1 MKQQVALALSSSK
14 QWKSPID
21 VEQYDRRPEL
31 SEPEK
36 EALAC
41 FVMHFTG
48 RMRSWP
54 AETKPTLHR
63 FVRPLQDVLDFLH
76 IAAKYRATP
85 LAVILQEMHERGI
98 AYWAWSEEQWQ
109 DILQP
114 NFKAFH
120 QRYPNF
126 TDQTVRLELLAI
138 GYFLCPLTDLSTS
151 LLRSVQ
157 PVPLARRLFG
167 SEMLEQAVER
177 IYHVIMSWGYN
188 TGNHK
193 AELTQAIAEAFIAN
207 RSPYLEELTFFLL
220 AELAEKTRW
229 HLRHS
234 LGRLSRALEHMG
246 LIDGSLPRSGT
257 QPDITGRMNTDGIA
271 PEWTD
276 WCICWYRFSEL
287 ETRTKN
293 NYLHVLLRTGRWLA
307 EVHPEI
313 TTPHQWTSKL
323 AAEYIA
329 SLEEI
334 RVGDFVDAQH
344 TKTILPGAFG
354 KPLSARS
361 KDRHFAIMR
370 AFFKDLQDEPHLIP
384 RRFDPVRLFRTPRA
398 IRNQISPNP
407 RDLNPL
413 LWAKL
418 VHAALN
424 LTEEDL
430 PRIGGKEANRGLR
443 YPLALVR
450 AVAAVWVYSGL
461 RCDEIVRLS
470 LGCIRWQQE
479 DVTLPDTGEILPKE
493 ATCFLTVPVNK
504 TAGSFQKPVN
514 PLVGKRINAWEQVR
528 SVGQPPQTDR
538 KTGAAVTY
546 LFAHRGYTIGTS
558 YLNHSLIPMLCA
570 KAGIPSADERGTITS
585 HRARATTATLLYN
598 APEGLTI
605 FELMQWLGH
614 KDPKTTQHYARVKP
628 TKLAAAYS
636 KADRNSRLV
645 EVLVDTKADTNGEA
659 KVYYILGEHGLCGNP
674 DWATCLYRM
683 ACLKCPFFIPKDR
696 AQLIA
701 AYTTVK
707 RFMEI
712 VELTDEELAAVQ
724 EDHDKLEAAVER
736 TQLLSA
742 PTLLQRRAKGE
753 KSRGIPLTVLNAF
766 QKQGED
772 QGAISL

>member
-1 MKQQVALALSSSK
+1 MEQQTTLALSSSK
-14 QWKSPID
+14 RWQFPID
-21 VEQYDRRPEL
+21 VERYDHNPALTE
-31 SEPEK
+31 SEK

-41 FVMHFTG
+41 FVKHFTG

-54 AETKPTLHR
+54 AETKSPLYR
-63 FVRPLQDVLDFLH
+63 LVQPLQDVLDVVHL
-76 IAAKYRATP
+76 AAKYRATP
-85 LAVILQEMHERGI
+85 LAVILQEMHERGV

-138 GYFLCPLTDLSTS
+138 GYFLCPLADLSSS

-177 IYHVIMSWGYN
+177 IYQVIMSWGYN

-193 AELTQAIAEAFIAN
+193 AELTQAIAEAFLAN
-207 RSPYLEELTFFLL
+207 RSPYLEDLTFSLL
-220 AELAEKTRW
+220 AELAGKTRW

-234 LGRLSRALEHMG
+234 LGRLSRALQHLG
-246 LIDGSLPRSGT
+246 LIDGSLPRSGP
-257 QPDITGRMNTDGIA
+257 QPDITGRMNTEGIA
-271 PEWTD
+271 PEWAD
-276 WCICWYRFSEL
+276 WCIRWYRFSGL
-287 ETRTKN
+287 ATRTKN

-307 EVHPEI
+307 LVHPDI
-313 TTPHQWTSKL
+313 TTPHQWTSQL

-329 SLEEI
+329 SLDEI

-344 TKTILPGAFG
+344 TKTILPNAFG

-384 RRFDPVRLFRTPRA
+384 RRFDPVRMFRTPRA

-407 RDLNPL
+407 RDLGPL

-461 RCDEIVRLS
+461 RCDEIVRLP
-470 LGCIRWQQE
+470 LGCIRWQHE
-479 DVTLPDTGEILPKE
+479 DVTIPETGEVLPKE

-504 TAGSFQKPVN
+504 TTSSFQKPVN
-514 PLVGKRINAWEQVR
+514 PLVGKRIQEWEQIR
-528 SVGQPPQTDR
+528 SAGQPPQTDR
-538 KTGAAVTY
+538 KTGASVNY
-546 LFAHRGYTIGTS
+546 LFAHRGYTIGTG

-570 KAGIPSADERGTITS
+570 RAGIPPADERGAITS
-585 HRARATTATLLYN
+585 HRARATIATLLYN

-614 KDPKTTQHYARVKP
+614 KDPKTTQNYARVKP

-636 KADRNSRLV
+636 KAERNSRLV
-645 EVLVDTKADTNGEA
+645 EVLVDTKADTNGEV
-659 KVYYILGEHGLCGNP
+659 KVYYVLGDHGLCGNP

-683 ACLKCPFFIPKDR
+683 ACIKCPFFVPKDQ

-701 AYTTVK
+701 DSTTVK
-707 RFMEI
+707 RFMEV

-724 EDHDKLEAAVER
+724 EDCDKLEEAVQR
-736 TQLLSA
+736 THHLSA
-742 PTLLQRRAKGE
+742 PTMLRRRAKGAT
-753 KSRGIPLTVLNAF
+753 SRGIPLVVLNGTS
-766 QKQGED
+766 KG
-772 QGAISL
+772 

>member
-1 MKQQVALALSSSK
+1 MEQQLALTLSSSK
-14 QWKSPID
+14 RWQFPMTL
-21 VEQYDRRPEL
+21 EQYDRHPEL
-31 SEPEK
+31 TEPEK

-41 FVMHFTG
+41 FVRRFTG
-48 RMRSWP
+48 HMRSWP
-54 AETKPTLHR
+54 AETRPMLYR
-63 FVRPLQDVLDFLH
+63 LLQPLQDVLDFLH

-85 LAVILQEMHERGI
+85 LAVILQEMHERGV
-98 AYWAWSEEQWQ
+98 AYWAWSEQQWQ

-114 NFKAFH
+114 NFKAFQ

-138 GYFLCPLTDLSTS
+138 GYFLCPLTDLSSS

-167 SEMLEQAVER
+167 SERLEQAVER
-177 IYHVIMSWGYN
+177 IYQVIMSWGYD

-193 AELTQAIAEAFIAN
+193 AELTQAIAEAFLAN
-207 RSPYLEELTFFLL
+207 RSPFLEDLTFPLLDFL
-220 AELAEKTRW
+220 ASKTRG

-234 LGRLSRALEHMG
+234 LGRLSRALDYLG
-246 LIDGSLPRSGT
+246 LIQGSLPRTGP
-257 QPDITGRMNTDGIA
+257 QPDITGRIDTSDVA
-271 PEWTD
+271 ADWAEW
-276 WCICWYRFSEL
+276 CVRWYRCSGL
-287 ETRTKN
+287 ATKTKN

-307 EVHPEI
+307 AFHPEI

-323 AAEYIA
+323 AAEYVA
-329 SLEEI
+329 SLEEV

-370 AFFKDLQDEPHLIP
+370 SFFKDLQDEPHLIP
-384 RRFDPVRLFRTPRA
+384 RRFDPVRMFRTPRA

-418 VHAALN
+418 VHAAHT
-424 LTEEDL
+424 LTEDDL
-430 PRIGGKEANRGLR
+430 PRMGGKQANHGCH
-443 YPLALVR
+443 YPLAFVQ
-450 AVAAVWVYSGL
+450 AVAVVWVYSGL
-461 RCDEIVRLS
+461 RCDEIVRLTTC
-470 LGCIRWQQE
+470 CIRWQQE
-479 DVTLPDTGEILPKE
+479 DVAVAETGEVLPAE

-504 TAGSFQKPVN
+504 TTTSFQKPVN
-514 PLVGKRINAWEQVR
+514 PLVGKRINAWEHLR
-528 SVGQPPQTDR
+528 ATGQPPQIDR
-538 KTGAAVTY
+538 KTGAVVNY
-546 LFAHRGYTIGTS
+546 LFAHRGSTIGTG
-558 YLNHSLIPMLCA
+558 YLNRSLIPTLCA
-570 KAGIPSADERGTITS
+570 KAGIPQMDERGTITS
-585 HRARATTATLLYN
+585 HRARATIATLLYN

-645 EVLVDTKADTNGEA
+645 EVLVDTKADANGEV
-659 KVYYILGEHGLCGNP
+659 KVYYVLGNHGLCGNP

-683 ACLKCPFFIPKDR
+683 ACLKCPFFVPKDQ

-701 AYTTVK
+701 AYTSVK

-742 PTLLQRRAKGE
+742 PTLLRRRAKGE
-753 KSRGIPLTVLNAF
+753 KSRGIPLTVLNTF

-772 QGAISL
+772 QGTISL

>member
-1 MKQQVALALSSSK
+1 MEQQLVQILSSSK
-14 QWKSPID
+14 RWKSPID
-21 VEQYDRRPEL
+21 VERYDRHPGL
-31 SEPEK
+31 SSQEK

-41 FVMHFTG
+41 FVAHFTG

-54 AETKPTLHR
+54 AETKPILHR
-63 FVRPLQDVLDFLH
+63 LLQPLQDVLDFLNL
-76 IAAKYRATP
+76 AAKYRATP

-109 DILQP
+109 EILRL

-138 GYFLCPLTDLSTS
+138 GYFLCPLTDLSSS

-167 SEMLEQAVER
+167 SEALERAVEC
-177 IYHVIMSWGYN
+177 IYSVIMSWGYN

-193 AELTQAIAEAFIAN
+193 QELTQALAEAFIAN
-207 RSPYLEELTFFLL
+207 RSPYLEDLTFPLL
-220 AELAEKTRW
+220 TELAGKTRW

-234 LGRLSRALEHMG
+234 LGRLSRALEHLG
-246 LIDGSLPRSGT
+246 LIDGSLPRTGI
-257 QPDITGRMNTDGIA
+257 QPDITGRIDTNGIA

-276 WCICWYRFSEL
+276 WCIRWYRFSGL
-287 ETRTKN
+287 ATRTKN
-293 NYLHVLLRTGRWLA
+293 NYLHVLLRTGRWLT
-307 EVHPEI
+307 ESHPDI
-313 TTPHQWTSKL
+313 ITPHQWTSKL
-323 AAEYIA
+323 AAEYMA

-344 TKTILPGAFG
+344 TKTILPNAFG

-370 AFFKDLQDEPHLIP
+370 AFFKDLQDDPHLIP

-407 RDLNPL
+407 RDLGPL

-418 VHAALN
+418 VHAALH

-450 AVAAVWVYSGL
+450 AVAVVWVYSGL
-461 RCDEIVRLS
+461 RCDEIVRLP

-479 DVTLPDTGEILPKE
+479 DVTIPETGEVLPKE

-504 TAGSFQKPVN
+504 TTTSFQKPVN
-514 PLVGKRINAWEQVR
+514 PIVGKRINEWEKVR
-528 SVGQPPQTDR
+528 SGGQPSQADR
-538 KTGAAVTY
+538 KTGAMVDY

-558 YLNHSLIPMLCA
+558 YLNHSLIPTLCA
-570 KAGIPSADERGTITS
+570 KAGIPPADERGTITS
-585 HRARATTATLLYN
+585 HRARATIATLLYN
-598 APEGLTI
+598 APEGLSI

-628 TKLAAAYS
+628 TRLAAAYS
-636 KADRNSRLV
+636 KAERNSRLV
-645 EVLVDTKADTNGEA
+645 EVLVDTKADADGDV
-659 KVYYILGEHGLCGNP
+659 KVYYVLGDHGLCGNP

-683 ACLKCPFFIPKDR
+683 ACMKCPFFVPKDQ
-696 AQLIA
+696 AQLVEA
-701 AYTTVK
+701 SQTVK
-707 RFMEI
+707 QFMEI

-724 EDHDKLEAAVER
+724 EDSAKLDEAVER
-736 TQLLSA
+736 TRHLPI
-742 PTLLQRRAKGE
+742 PTTLRRRTKGS
-753 KSRGIPLTVLNAF
+753 KSRGIPLTVLSNSGNA
-766 QKQGED
+766 E
-772 QGAISL
+772 GAATS